1 MLIKNHQLF
10 SKNTPK
16 YKTNSY
22 KLNYINKPNIIRL
35 DLHQNKMGEAYHIKD
50 PFATYF
56 LTFQV
61 VKWIDVF
68 TRKTYRDIVVQS
80 FNYCIKEKGLVV
92 YAWVIMSNHVHCIV
106 NSTPG
111 VLADTVRDLKTFT
124 AKQII
129 KSIQENGESRKEWM
143 LIQFKQSGLEKSQQF
158 QLWTHENHAIEIN
171 PYQPMFMQSKIN
183 YIHNNPV
190 SAGIVTK
197 PEEYI
202 YSSANQYYTGKA
214 SLIPVE
220 VIVLS

>member
-1 MLIKNHQLF
+1 
-10 SKNTPK
+10 
-16 YKTNSY
+16 
-22 KLNYINKPNIIRL
+22 
-35 DLHQNKMGEAYHIKD
+35 MGEAYHIKD
-50 PFATYF
+50 SAATYY

-61 VKWIDVF
+61 ENWIDIF
-68 TRKTYRDIVVQS
+68 TRKRYRDIVVQS

-111 VLADTVRDLKTFT
+111 ELANTIRDLKSFT

-129 KSIQENGESRKEWM
+129 KSIQEDGESRKEWM
-143 LIQFKQSGLEKSQQF
+143 LIQFKQSGIDKGQQY

-171 PYQPMFMQSKIN
+171 PYQPAFIQSKIN

-190 SAGIVTK
+190 RAGIVK
-197 PEEYI
+197 HPEEYI
-202 YSSANQYYTGKA
+202 YSSANQYYTGIK

-220 VIVLS
+220 VLAQFN